1 MNPNTKKLMGLVMGA
16 GSLAA
21 YMGVRKQWKEGTS
34 ESEAPEKAPPFE
46 NTKNTLVPKEEGQQA
61 ASTMNEQ
68 RPKTVTKLVYSGWA
82 FPDWKFVKVTE
93 FKESSDDTK
102 KK

>member
-68 RPKTVTKLVYSGWA
+68 RPKTVTKLVYVPGI
-82 FPDWKFVKVTE
+82 FNWKFDKVTE
-93 FKESSDDTK
+93 FEESSDDAK